1 MDDAVPVQ
9 KYSQMMPRVVPFCI
23 FAVFILGREIY
34 SHVAGALPF
43 EAYAISYV
51 LQVGMVAAA
60 LVLYSGKYVEIT
72 WKDLLNVRDSL
83 FSIAAAALVFGVWVT
98 FGQHIL
104 VFGSTNSPDF
114 NAIQPESLRYSFMG
128 VRLLGAVAIVP
139 LMEEIFWR
147 SFAARYLVNE
157 KFTSVPI
164 GHFTL
169 FSFAGTALL
178 FGLEH
183 TFVFSGIV
191 AGCVYNLLLWRTRS
205 LSQCIFSH
213 ALTNLLLSAY
223 VLYTGS
229 WQFW

>member
-1 MDDAVPVQ
+1 ML
-9 KYSQMMPRVVPFCI
+9 PRIVPFCI
-23 FAVFILGREIY
+23 YAVFILAREIY
-34 SHVAGALPF
+34 SHAAGALRF
-43 EAYAISYV
+43 EAYALSYV
-51 LQVGMVAAA
+51 AQVA
-60 LVLYSGKYVEIT
+60 LVSISLAVYYGKYSEID
-72 WKDLLNVRDSL
+72 WRDLLNAAHSL
-83 FSIAAAALVFGVWVT
+83 YSIAAAALVFGVWVS

-114 NAIQPESLRYSFMG
+114 SAIQPESLRYSFMA
-128 VRLLGAVAIVP
+128 VRLLGAVAVVP

-157 KFTSVPI
+157 KFTSVAI

-205 LSQCIFSH
+205 LSQCVFSH
-213 ALTNLLLSAY
+213 ALTNLLVSAY
-223 VLYTGS
+223 VLATGS

>member
-1 MDDAVPVQ
+1 MDDAAPAQ
-9 KYSQMMPRVVPFCI
+9 KYSQMIPRIVPFCI
-23 FAVFILGREIY
+23 FAAFILAKEVY

-43 EAYAISYV
+43 EAFAVSYV
-51 LQVGMVAAA
+51 LQVGMVAVS
-60 LVLYSGKYVEIT
+60 LFIYYGRYVEIA
-72 WKDLLNVRDSL
+72 WAELRNAKDTLLSVG
-83 FSIAAAALVFGVWVT
+83 AALIVFGVWVT
-98 FGQHIL
+98 FGQHLL

-114 NAIQPESLRYSFMG
+114 NAIQPEALRYSFMG
-128 VRLLGAVAIVP
+128 VRLAGAVVVVP
-139 LMEEIFWR
+139 IMEELFWR

-191 AGCVYNLLLWRTRS
+191 AGCAYNLLLWRTRS

-213 ALTNLLLSAY
+213 ALTNLLLSVY
-223 VLYTGS
+223 VLYTGN